1 MAMMGSSDRNNG
13 IRVGELRA
21 TESKAKLS
29 YLQNMFSY
37 NKEPKD
43 NKYMIPQATSTFNQ
57 DF

>member
-1 MAMMGSSDRNNG
+1 MMGSSDRNNG